1 MCRNLEVARRDSSP
15 QGRLPGGIVQQGMPK
30 PARHLLYHASHCLR
44 GALHLAQE
52 DLGSWGG
59 PKGRI
64 SEVCGHM
71 VFAMLAGLALVG
83 QQIGTES
90 AAFGPARLESDGG
103 SGDMGY
109 AGSNGLEPQKVASN
123 NQPCGFI
130 CYGFGESRCLA
141 CSMLGDR

>member
-1 MCRNLEVARRDSSP
+1 MLPAVEVNEVAELVDRGLLDLLHD
-15 QGRLPGGIVQQGMPK
+15 RLN
-30 PARHLLYHASHCLR
+30 
-44 GALHLAQE
+44 
-52 DLGSWGG
+52 
-59 PKGRI
+59 
-64 SEVCGHM
+64 
-71 VFAMLAGLALVG
+71 GLALVG

-141 CSMLGDR
+141 CCMLGDR